1 MSLIRL
7 ALISG
12 LLAIPVPAMAQD
24 IIASYFATIGP
35 QDRFNSNGAP
45 LGSLGAVLQQ
55 DRANLHRFGRGD
67 PNDEVDIYFG
77 NPDLRARIPALYEAG
92 PRDPLIERIVRDG
105 PGLSILVLL
114 CGRVSIV
121 DYIVV
126 DFADGDG
133 HRGC

>member
-1 MSLIRL
+1 MRKTVFSIFL
-7 ALISG
+7 G
-12 LLAIPVPAMAQD
+12 LLLSPPAAAQD
-24 IIASYFATIGP
+24 IVDAYFAMIGP
-35 QDRFNSNGAP
+35 NDRFNSSGVA

-67 PNDEVDIYFG
+67 PADEFDPYFG

-92 PRDPLIERIVRDG
+92 PRDPLIEQIVRDG

-114 CGRVSIV
+114 CGRGGVV
-121 DYIVV
+121 NYLVV